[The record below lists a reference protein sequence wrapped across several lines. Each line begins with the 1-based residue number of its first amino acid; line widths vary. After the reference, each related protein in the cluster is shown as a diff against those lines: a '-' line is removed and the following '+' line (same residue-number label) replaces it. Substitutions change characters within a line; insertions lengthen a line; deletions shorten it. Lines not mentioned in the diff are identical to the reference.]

1 MVQRQLIY
9 IVVLLAFTVS
19 LKAQEERSFI
29 RKGNQYFTDSN
40 FIMADSMY
48 AKAVEIN
55 PNSIEAQYNI
65 ANSFYEQK
73 NYEEAITG
81 LENTIPQIDS
91 NDQKAKA
98 YHNLGNAYMET
109 KKLEAAIEAYKNA
122 LRNNPAD
129 TEARYNL
136 AYAQSMIRKN
146 DNNKSEDNKDKDQ
159 DKKEKDK
166 KEDEKDKKENKDDKD
181 GKNKDSKENPEEQKK
196 KQDEEKK
203 NPDKKGD
210 QPDDEGEKDKSKEGK
225 EEKDNQKGE
234 EKGEENKDSE
244 EKKGK
249 EDDGEPGGKE
259 GKESKEE
266 TDKKGQG
273 AGEKDDN
280 QPQKVKAISKAKANE
295 LLKELE
301 NDEKHIREKMIRMKM
316 KQRPRKNIDKDW

>member
-122 LRNNPAD
+122 LRNNSAD

-136 AYAQSMIRKN
+136 AYAQSMIRKT
-146 DNNKSEDNKDKDQ
+146 DNNKGEDNKDKDQ
-159 DKKEKDK
+159 DKKD
-166 KEDEKDKKENKDDKD
+166 KDKKENKDDKD
-181 GKNKDSKENPEEQKK
+181 GKNKDSKENSEEQKK

-210 QPDDEGEKDKSKEGK
+210 QPDDEGEKDKSKEAK
-225 EEKDNQKGE
+225 EEKDNQKE
-234 EKGEENKDSE
+234 DEKGE

-249 EDDGEPGGKE
+249 EDDGEPGSKE
-259 GKESKEE
+259 GKKSKEE

-301 NDEKHIREKMIRMKM
+301 NDEKYIREKMIRMKM

>member
-1 MVQRQLIY
+1 MVQRQVIY
-9 IVVLLAFTVS
+9 IVVLLAFTIS

-29 RKGNQYFTDSN
+29 RQGNKYFSDSN

-48 AKAVEIN
+48 SKAVEIN

-122 LRNNPAD
+122 LRNNPTD
-129 TEARYNL
+129 TGARYNL
-136 AYAQSMIRKN
+136 AYAQSMMRKN
-146 DNNKSEDNKDKDQ
+146 DNNKDENNKDKDQ
-159 DKKEKDK
+159 
-166 KEDEKDKKENKDDKD
+166 DEKDKKENKNDKD
-181 GKNKDSKENPEEQKK
+181 GKNKDSKNNPEEQKK

-203 NPDKKGD
+203 DQDKKDD
-210 QPDDEGEKDKSKEGK
+210 QPDNDGDKDKEGK
-225 EEKDNQKGE
+225 KEKDNQKGD
-234 EKGEENKDSE
+234 EKGE

-249 EDDGEPGGKE
+249 EDDGKPGGKE

-301 NDEKHIREKMIRMKM
+301 NDEKYIREKMIRMKM

>member
-1 MVQRQLIY
+1 MVQRQVIY
-9 IVVLLAFTVS
+9 IVVLLAFTIS

-29 RKGNQYFTDSN
+29 RQGNKYFSDSN

-48 AKAVEIN
+48 SKAVEIN

-122 LRNNPAD
+122 LRNNPTD
-129 TEARYNL
+129 TGARYNL
-136 AYAQSMIRKN
+136 AYAQRMMRKN
-146 DNNKSEDNKDKDQ
+146 DNNKDENNKDKDQ
-159 DKKEKDK
+159 
-166 KEDEKDKKENKDDKD
+166 DEKDKKENKNDKD
-181 GKNKDSKENPEEQKK
+181 GKNKDSKNNPEEQKK

-203 NPDKKGD
+203 DQDKKDD
-210 QPDDEGEKDKSKEGK
+210 QPDNDGDKDKEGK
-225 EEKDNQKGE
+225 KEKDNQKGD
-234 EKGEENKDSE
+234 EKGE

-249 EDDGEPGGKE
+249 EDDGKPGGEE

-301 NDEKHIREKMIRMKM
+301 NDEKYIREKMIRMKM

>member
-1 MVQRQLIY
+1 MVQRQVIY
-9 IVVLLAFTVS
+9 IVVLLAFTIS

-29 RKGNQYFTDSN
+29 RQGNKYFSDSN

-48 AKAVEIN
+48 SKAVEIN

-122 LRNNPAD
+122 LRNNPTD
-129 TEARYNL
+129 TGARYNL
-136 AYAQSMIRKN
+136 AYAQSMMRKN
-146 DNNKSEDNKDKDQ
+146 DNNKDENNKDKDQ
-159 DKKEKDK
+159 
-166 KEDEKDKKENKDDKD
+166 DEKDKKENKNDKD
-181 GKNKDSKENPEEQKK
+181 GKNKDSKNNPEEQKK

-203 NPDKKGD
+203 DQDKKDD
-210 QPDDEGEKDKSKEGK
+210 QPDNDGDKDKEGK
-225 EEKDNQKGE
+225 KEKDNQKGD
-234 EKGEENKDSE
+234 EKGE

-249 EDDGEPGGKE
+249 EDDGKPGGEE

-301 NDEKHIREKMIRMKM
+301 NDEKYIREKMIRMKM

>member
-122 LRNNPAD
+122 LRNNSAD

-136 AYAQSMIRKN
+136 AYAQSMIRKT
-146 DNNKSEDNKDKDQ
+146 DNNKGEDNKDKDQ
-159 DKKEKDK
+159 DKKDKDK
-166 KEDEKDKKENKDDKD
+166 KEDE
-181 GKNKDSKENPEEQKK
+181 G
-196 KQDEEKK
+196 
-203 NPDKKGD
+203 
-210 QPDDEGEKDKSKEGK
+210 
-225 EEKDNQKGE
+225 
-234 EKGEENKDSE
+234 
-244 EKKGK
+244 
-249 EDDGEPGGKE
+249 
-259 GKESKEE
+259 
-266 TDKKGQG
+266 
-273 AGEKDDN
+273 
-280 QPQKVKAISKAKANE
+280 
-295 LLKELE
+295 
-301 NDEKHIREKMIRMKM
+301 R
-316 KQRPRKNIDKDW
+316 

>member
-1 MVQRQLIY
+1 MVQRQVIY
-9 IVVLLAFTVS
+9 IVVLLAFTIS

-29 RKGNQYFTDSN
+29 RQGNKYFSDSN

-48 AKAVEIN
+48 SKAVEIN

-122 LRNNPAD
+122 LRNNPTD
-129 TEARYNL
+129 TGARYNL
-136 AYAQSMIRKN
+136 AYAQSMMRKN
-146 DNNKSEDNKDKDQ
+146 DNNKDENNKDKDL
-159 DKKEKDK
+159 
-166 KEDEKDKKENKDDKD
+166 DEKDKKENKNDKD
-181 GKNKDSKENPEEQKK
+181 GKNKDSKNNPEEQKK

-203 NPDKKGD
+203 DQDKKDD
-210 QPDDEGEKDKSKEGK
+210 QPDNDGDKDKEGK
-225 EEKDNQKGE
+225 KEKDNQKGD
-234 EKGEENKDSE
+234 EKGE

-249 EDDGEPGGKE
+249 EDDGKPGGEE

-301 NDEKHIREKMIRMKM
+301 NDEKYIREKMIRMKM

>member
-1 MVQRQLIY
+1 MVQRQVIY
-9 IVVLLAFTVS
+9 IVVLLAFTIS

-29 RKGNQYFTDSN
+29 RQGNKYFSDSN

-48 AKAVEIN
+48 SKAVEIN

-122 LRNNPAD
+122 LRNNPTD
-129 TEARYNL
+129 TGARYNL
-136 AYAQSMIRKN
+136 AYAQSMMRKN
-146 DNNKSEDNKDKDQ
+146 DNNKDENNKDKDQ
-159 DKKEKDK
+159 
-166 KEDEKDKKENKDDKD
+166 DEKDKKENKNDKD
-181 GKNKDSKENPEEQKK
+181 GKNKDSKNNPEEQKK

-203 NPDKKGD
+203 DQDKKDD
-210 QPDDEGEKDKSKEGK
+210 QPDNDGDNDKEGK
-225 EEKDNQKGE
+225 KEKDNQKGD
-234 EKGEENKDSE
+234 EKGE

-249 EDDGEPGGKE
+249 EDDGKPGGEE

-301 NDEKHIREKMIRMKM
+301 NDEKYIREKMIRMKM

>member
-1 MVQRQLIY
+1 MVQRQVIY
-9 IVVLLAFTVS
+9 IVVLLAFTIS

-29 RKGNQYFTDSN
+29 RQGNKYFSDSN

-48 AKAVEIN
+48 SKAVEIN

-122 LRNNPAD
+122 LRNNPTD

-136 AYAQSMIRKN
+136 AYAQSMLPKN
-146 DNNKSEDNKDKDQ
+146 DNKKGEDNKDKDQ
-159 DKKEKDK
+159 DKKD
-166 KEDEKDKKENKDDKD
+166 KDKKENKNDKD
-181 GKNKDSKENPEEQKK
+181 GKNKNIKENPKEQKK

-203 NPDKKGD
+203 DQDKKGD
-210 QPDDEGEKDKSKEGK
+210 QPDNEGEKDKSKEGK
-225 EEKDNQKGE
+225 KEKDNQKGD
-234 EKGEENKDSE
+234 EKGE

-249 EDDGEPGGKE
+249 EDDGKPGGKE

-301 NDEKHIREKMIRMKM
+301 NDEKYIREKMIRMKM

>member
-1 MVQRQLIY
+1 MVQRQVIY
-9 IVVLLAFTVS
+9 IVVLLAFTIS

-29 RKGNQYFTDSN
+29 RQGNKYFSDSN

-48 AKAVEIN
+48 SKAVEIN

-122 LRNNPAD
+122 LRNNPTD
-129 TEARYNL
+129 TGARYNL
-136 AYAQSMIRKN
+136 AYAQSMMRKN
-146 DNNKSEDNKDKDQ
+146 DNNKDENNKDKDQ
-159 DKKEKDK
+159 
-166 KEDEKDKKENKDDKD
+166 DEKDKKENKNDKD
-181 GKNKDSKENPEEQKK
+181 GKNKDSKNNPEEQKK

-203 NPDKKGD
+203 NQDKKDD
-210 QPDDEGEKDKSKEGK
+210 QPNNEGEKDKSKEGK
-225 EEKDNQKGE
+225 KEKDNQKGD
-234 EKGEENKDSE
+234 EKGE

-249 EDDGEPGGKE
+249 EDDGKPGGEE

-301 NDEKHIREKMIRMKM
+301 NDEKYIREKMIRMKM